1 MPSPARSTTWERR
14 GSDPSPDGQGV
25 IRFKRGI
32 EVGHI
37 FQLGEKYSKAMNAT
51 VLDESGKAVVM
62 SMGCYGMGV
71 SRLVGALIEQNHD
84 ARGIIWP
91 EAIAPFCDPHSDQ
104 CAEVGSSDDRGG
116 TAV

>member
-1 MPSPARSTTWERR
+1 MRNVEE
-14 GSDPSPDGQGV
+14 GDPSPDGQGV

-37 FQLGEKYSKAMNAT
+37 FQLGEKYSRAMNAT

-91 EAIAPFCDPHSDQ
+91 EAIAPFSAILIPINAQKS
-104 CAEVGSSDDRGG
+104 E
-116 TAV
+116 AVTTVAAQLYE